1 MVEAEAESER
11 EELRR
16 LKTEREEMLAR
27 AEAER
32 LKKEKEEA
40 EMGATWGMGRQIIMM
55 LKCTFHFIV
64 Q

>member
-1 MVEAEAESER
+1 MVEAEAESEI

-55 LKCTFHFIV
+55 LKCNFHFIV